1 MKEIALY
8 LQDIWLTN
16 KESDIYVTLY
26 KLGSKPASTIAS
38 VAWYERVWTYKAL
51 EKFVD
56 MGIVAE
62 TIQQNVKHFRIPSLD
77 LLKSHIERN
86 KASRMKLESD
96 YDIFKTQITQ
106 LDTNP
111 LHSPPKIQLYEKISW
126 IRALCQDMHNSIQT
140 QWLITIKLFATNTF
154 ESQLQ
159 SAQTITPHLQWFFDW
174 LSEKNISLTSYLAQ
188 WSLIME
194 HLSILESQWEALKN
208 LPAGA
213 NAINLFVIG
222 KEVFLIIYKDEPIA
236 IRFSSPEF
244 ARAMHFLLESKN
256 EKK

>member
-1 MKEIALY
+1 MREIASY
-8 LQDIWLTN
+8 LNDIWLSD

-38 VAWYERVWTYKAL
+38 IAWYERVWTYKAL

-56 MGIVAE
+56 MGIIAE
-62 TIQQNVKHFRIPSLD
+62 TVKQNVKHYWIPSLD
-77 LLKSHIERN
+77 LLKTYIERK
-86 KASRMKLESD
+86 KASRVKLESD
-96 YDIFKTQITQ
+96 YDIFKTQIIQ

-126 IRALCQDMHNSIQT
+126 IRALCQDMVNSIQS

-154 ESQLQ
+154 ESQMQ
-159 SAQTITPHLQWFFDW
+159 STSTTTPYLQWFFEQ
-174 LSEKNISLTSYLAQ
+174 LSERNISLTSYLAQ

-194 HLSILESQWEALKN
+194 HLHILQTQWEELKY

-213 NAINLFVIG
+213 NAINLFIIG
-222 KEVFLIIYKDEPIA
+222 KEVFLIIYKDEPIG

-244 ARAMHFLLESKN
+244 AWAMHFLLESKS
-256 EKK
+256 